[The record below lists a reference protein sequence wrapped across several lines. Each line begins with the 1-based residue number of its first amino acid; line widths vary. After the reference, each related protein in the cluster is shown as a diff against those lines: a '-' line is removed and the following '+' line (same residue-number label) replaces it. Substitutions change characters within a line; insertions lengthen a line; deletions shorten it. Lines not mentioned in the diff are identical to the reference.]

1 MLVYV
6 LLAILGLS
14 FIWVN
19 REGMESG
26 SSSALSTSQTTAGG
40 IKVVHDQMT
49 TLAALQ
55 EQVDGLSKRIHD
67 TSTNTGTYAHE
78 KAKYEKHK
86 SVKSRAYTR
95 E

>member
-6 LLAILGLS
+6 LLAILGLP

-26 SSSALSTSQTTAGG
+26 SSSALSTSQTTAAG
-40 IKVVHDQMT
+40 IQLLHDQMT

-55 EQVDGLSKRIHD
+55 GKVDDLSKLIND
-67 TSTNTGTYAHE
+67 TSTNTGAYAHE
-78 KAKYEKHK
+78 KARNDGYED
-86 SVKSRAYTR
+86 VKSKI
-95 E
+95 